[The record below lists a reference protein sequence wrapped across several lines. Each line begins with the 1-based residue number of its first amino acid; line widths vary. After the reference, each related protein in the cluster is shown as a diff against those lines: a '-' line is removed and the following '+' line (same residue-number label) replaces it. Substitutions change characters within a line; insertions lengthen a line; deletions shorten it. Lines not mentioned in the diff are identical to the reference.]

1 MSEENEKYQRYEKL
15 LFERDKYKKQAGEY
29 LREYIREFGE
39 LLTDVFRK
47 KISCIEKKKMINYC
61 QLRLNR
67 GEIIDVQDMSEYI
80 RREMEEYN
88 EQLTDMMHNNELC
101 RKGVAISS
109 SDVMQIKR
117 IYRRIA
123 KKIHPDIHPGTLEL
137 PILSE
142 LWVEVMDAFDRNDL
156 KALEELEIQINSIL
170 RELGDDVPDA
180 EIPDVEDKIRA
191 LDAEIE
197 QILSTDPYQYRF
209 LLEDEEKVQEYK
221 EELQEEIKEYTRY
234 EKQLIEIL
242 KKYVAGGAKFT
253 WETL

>member
-1 MSEENEKYQRYEKL
+1 MSDKQDNYQQYEKL

-29 LREYIREFGE
+29 LRDYIREFGE
-39 LLTDVFRK
+39 LMTDVFRK
-47 KISCIEKKKMINYC
+47 KISCIEKKKMISYC
-61 QLRLNR
+61 QLRINR
-67 GEIIDVQDMSEYI
+67 GEMINAQAMNDFIQ
-80 RREMEEYN
+80 REMEEYN
-88 EQLTDMMHNNELC
+88 EQLAGMMHNNELC
-101 RKGVAISS
+101 KKGITISN

-137 PILSE
+137 PVLSD
-142 LWVEVMDAFDRNDL
+142 LWVEVMDAYDRNDL

-180 EIPDVEDKIRA
+180 EIPGIDEKIKV
-191 LDAEIE
+191 LEAEIE
-197 QILSTDPYQYRF
+197 KILSTDPYQYRF

-221 EELQEEIKEYTRY
+221 EELQEELEEYTRY

-253 WETL
+253 WES

>member
-1 MSEENEKYQRYEKL
+1 MSEENENYQHYEKL

-29 LREYIREFGE
+29 LRDYIREFGE

-67 GEIIDVQDMSEYI
+67 GEMIDAQAMNEYI

-88 EQLTDMMHNNELC
+88 EQLANMMHNNELC
-101 RKGVAISS
+101 RKDVAISN

-123 KKIHPDIHPGTLEL
+123 KKIHPDIHPGTLDL
-137 PILSE
+137 PVLSD
-142 LWVEVMDAFDRNDL
+142 LWVEVTDAYERNDL

-180 EIPDVEDKIRA
+180 EIPDIEEKISA
-191 LDAEIE
+191 LEAEIE
-197 QILSTDPYQYRF
+197 NILSTVPYQYKF

-221 EELQEEIKEYTRY
+221 EELQEELDAYSRY

-253 WETL
+253 WEN

>member
-1 MSEENEKYQRYEKL
+1 MSEENENYQQYEKL

-29 LREYIREFGE
+29 LRDYIREFGE
-39 LLTDVFRK
+39 LLTEVFRK

-67 GEIIDVQDMSEYI
+67 GEMIDAQAMSEYI

-88 EQLTDMMHNNELC
+88 EQLANMMHNNELC
-101 RKGVAISS
+101 RKDVAISN

-123 KKIHPDIHPGTLEL
+123 KKIHPDIHPGTLDL
-137 PILSE
+137 PVLSD
-142 LWVEVMDAFDRNDL
+142 LWVEVTDAYERNDL

-180 EIPDVEDKIRA
+180 EIPDIEEKISA
-191 LDAEIE
+191 LEAEIE
-197 QILSTDPYQYRF
+197 NILSTVPYQYKF

-221 EELQEEIKEYTRY
+221 EELQEELEEYTRY

-253 WETL
+253 WEN

>member
-1 MSEENEKYQRYEKL
+1 MSDKQDNYQQYEKL

-29 LREYIREFGE
+29 LRDYIREFGE
-39 LLTDVFRK
+39 LMTDVFRK
-47 KISCIEKKKMINYC
+47 KISCIEKKKMISYC
-61 QLRLNR
+61 QLRVNR
-67 GEIIDVQDMSEYI
+67 GEMINAQAMNDFIQ
-80 RREMEEYN
+80 REMEEYN
-88 EQLTDMMHNNELC
+88 EQLAGMMHNNELC
-101 RKGVAISS
+101 KKGITISN

-137 PILSE
+137 PVLSD
-142 LWVEVMDAFDRNDL
+142 LWVEVMDAYDRNDL

-180 EIPDVEDKIRA
+180 EIPGIDEKIKV
-191 LDAEIE
+191 LEAEIE
-197 QILSTDPYQYRF
+197 KILSTDPYQYRF

-221 EELQEEIKEYTRY
+221 EELQEELEEYTRY

-253 WETL
+253 WES

>member
-1 MSEENEKYQRYEKL
+1 MSEENEKYQQYEKL

-39 LLTDVFRK
+39 LMTDVFRK
-47 KISCIEKKKMINYC
+47 KISCIEKKKMISYC
-61 QLRLNR
+61 QIRLNR
-67 GEIIDVQDMSEYI
+67 GEMIDAQAMSEYI
-80 RREMEEYN
+80 RREMDEYN
-88 EQLTDMMHNNELC
+88 ERLADMMHNNELC
-101 RKGVAISS
+101 RKDVAISN

-142 LWVEVMDAFDRNDL
+142 LWVEVMDAYDRNDL

-170 RELGDDVPDA
+170 RELGDDVPDT
-180 EIPDVEDKIRA
+180 EIPDIHEKIKA
-191 LDAEIE
+191 LEAEIE
-197 QILSTDPYQYRF
+197 KILSTDPYQYRF

-221 EELQEEIKEYTRY
+221 EELQEELDEYTRY
-234 EKQLIEIL
+234 EKQLIDIL

-253 WETL
+253 WENC

>member
-1 MSEENEKYQRYEKL
+1 MSEENENYQQYEKL

-29 LREYIREFGE
+29 LRDYIREFGE
-39 LLTDVFRK
+39 LMTDVFRK
-47 KISCIEKKKMINYC
+47 KISCIEKKKMISYC
-61 QLRLNR
+61 QQRLNR
-67 GEIIDVQDMSEYI
+67 NEMIDVQAMSEYI
-80 RREMEEYN
+80 RCEMEEYN
-88 EQLTDMMHNNELC
+88 EQLANMMHNNELC
-101 RKGVAISS
+101 QKDVVISN

-137 PILSE
+137 PVLSD
-142 LWVEVMDAFDRNDL
+142 LWVEVMDAYERNDL

-180 EIPDVEDKIRA
+180 EIPDVDEKISA
-191 LDAEIE
+191 LEAEIE
-197 QILSTDPYQYRF
+197 KILSTDPYQYRF
-209 LLEDEEKVQEYK
+209 LLEEEEKVQEYK
-221 EELQEEIKEYTRY
+221 EELQEELDAYSRY

-253 WETL
+253 WEN

>member
-1 MSEENEKYQRYEKL
+1 MSDKQDNYQQYEKL

-29 LREYIREFGE
+29 LRDYIREFGE
-39 LLTDVFRK
+39 LMTDVFRK
-47 KISCIEKKKMINYC
+47 KISCIEKKKMISYC
-61 QLRLNR
+61 QLRINR
-67 GEIIDVQDMSEYI
+67 GEMINAQAMNDFIQ
-80 RREMEEYN
+80 REMEEYN
-88 EQLTDMMHNNELC
+88 EQLAGMMHNNELC
-101 RKGVAISS
+101 KKGITISN

-137 PILSE
+137 PVLSD
-142 LWVEVMDAFDRNDL
+142 LWVEVMDAYDRNDL

-180 EIPDVEDKIRA
+180 EIPGIDEKIKV
-191 LDAEIE
+191 LEAEIE
-197 QILSTDPYQYRF
+197 KILSTDPYQYRF

-221 EELQEEIKEYTRY
+221 EELQEELEEYTRY

-253 WETL
+253 WEN

>member
-1 MSEENEKYQRYEKL
+1 MSDKQDNYQQYEKL

-29 LREYIREFGE
+29 LRDYIREFGE
-39 LLTDVFRK
+39 LMTDVFRK
-47 KISCIEKKKMINYC
+47 KISCIEKKKMISYC
-61 QLRLNR
+61 QLRINR
-67 GEIIDVQDMSEYI
+67 GEMINAQAMNDFIQ
-80 RREMEEYN
+80 REMEEYN
-88 EQLTDMMHNNELC
+88 EQLAGMMHNNELC
-101 RKGVAISS
+101 KKGITISNG
-109 SDVMQIKR
+109 DVMQIKR

-137 PILSE
+137 PVLSD
-142 LWVEVMDAFDRNDL
+142 LWVEVMDAYDRNDL

-180 EIPDVEDKIRA
+180 EIPGIDEKIKV
-191 LDAEIE
+191 LEAEIE
-197 QILSTDPYQYRF
+197 KILSTDPYQYRF

-221 EELQEEIKEYTRY
+221 EELQEELEEYTRY

-253 WETL
+253 WES

>member
-1 MSEENEKYQRYEKL
+1 MSEENENYQQYEKL

-29 LREYIREFGE
+29 LRDYIREFGE

-67 GEIIDVQDMSEYI
+67 GEMIDAQAMNEYI

-88 EQLTDMMHNNELC
+88 EQLANMMHNNELC
-101 RKGVAISS
+101 RKDVAISN

-123 KKIHPDIHPGTLEL
+123 KKIHPDIHPGTLDL
-137 PILSE
+137 PVLSD
-142 LWVEVMDAFDRNDL
+142 LWVEVTDAYERNDL

-180 EIPDVEDKIRA
+180 EIPDIEEKISA
-191 LDAEIE
+191 LEAEIE
-197 QILSTDPYQYRF
+197 NILSTVPYQYKF

-221 EELQEEIKEYTRY
+221 EELDAYSRY

-253 WETL
+253 WEN